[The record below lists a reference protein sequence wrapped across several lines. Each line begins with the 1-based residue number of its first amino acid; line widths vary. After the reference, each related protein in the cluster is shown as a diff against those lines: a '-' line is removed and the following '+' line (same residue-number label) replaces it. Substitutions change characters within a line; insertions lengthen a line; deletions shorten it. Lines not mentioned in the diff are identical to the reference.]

1 MRLII
6 QSFILL
12 SLVVGPITA
21 GAQADETGEPSV
33 RERVQQ
39 ELEQYREDLQLSN
52 YQWSQVELILKSG
65 IRERIAIAQQ
75 HGVDEIDDW
84 SQLDRKAKRELSK
97 DMKESRKNTA
107 ERMERYLTKDQMKAF
122 EDYQDEQR
130 DRLLARLEP
139 GSNG

>member
-75 HGVDEIDDW
+75 HGVDEMDDW